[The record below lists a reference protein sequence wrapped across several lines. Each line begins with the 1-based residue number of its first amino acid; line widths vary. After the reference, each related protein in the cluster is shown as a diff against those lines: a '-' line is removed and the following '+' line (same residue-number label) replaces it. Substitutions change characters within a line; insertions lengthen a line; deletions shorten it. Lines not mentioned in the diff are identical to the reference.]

1 MNKEL
6 ISLSNAVPKIENLS
20 ADDIKAYK
28 TGLNLL
34 GLTVCNNFLDVP
46 MIDLKHKYERGVLF
60 YEIPYLH
67 SNTLW
72 TQSNQRCLLV
82 VYKIENESSWC
93 PLRIDFKYEIT
104 KSDVNYWLYVYAKA
118 ETEPKS
124 GS

>member
-6 ISLSNAVPKIENLS
+6 ITLSNADPKIENLN

-34 GLTVCNNFLDVP
+34 GLTVSDGFLDIP
-46 MIDLKHKYERGVLF
+46 MIDLDRKYDRDGLY

-67 SNTLW
+67 SDTLW

-82 VYKIENESSWC
+82 VYKIENRSSWC
-93 PLRIDFKYEIT
+93 PLRIDFKYELT
-104 KSDVNYWLYVYAKA
+104 DSDVNYWLYVYDQSGNR
-118 ETEPKS
+118 TKS
-124 GS
+124 WS